1 MTVDTPT
8 PLKLIEEVLAKIDGA
23 YAPNTL
29 RAYKA
34 DMLEFDLYCCSL
46 NTCAFPATPQC
57 VADFVLKV
65 SLEGIKSSTA
75 RRKVSS
81 ISALHRLGNM
91 VDPTKSADVSLA
103 VRKMHRQL
111 GRHSDQARAV
121 NLPELEQFLAAVG
134 SDLRGH
140 RDRALLLLG
149 YDTLRR
155 RSELVSLQV
164 EDLEFK
170 SDGTGVVLL
179 RKNKTDQDRVGKY
192 LHLSARTCNAMHEWL
207 QQGGIKDGFLLR
219 GVAPGN
225 RITQSLGEGQI
236 SRIYKKIAHFA
247 GLDEKIILEISGHS
261 LRVGA
266 AQDLLK
272 SGVSLPQ
279 IMVKGGWSKPDTVMR
294 YTEKT
299 LIESRQLL

>member
-1 MTVDTPT
+1 MDADTLET
-8 PLKLIEEVLAKIDGA
+8 LRLIEDVLTKIEGA
-23 YAPNTL
+23 YAANTL

-34 DMLEFDLYCCSL
+34 DMLEFNFYCCGL
-46 NTCAFPATPQC
+46 NVCAFPATPQC
-57 VADFVLKV
+57 IANFVLKV
-65 SLEGIKSSTA
+65 SLDGIKSSTV

-111 GRHSDQARAV
+111 GRHAEQARAV
-121 NLPELEQFLAAVG
+121 NLPELEQFLTAAG
-134 SDLRGH
+134 PDLRGH

-155 RSELVSLQV
+155 RSELISLQV
-164 EDLEFK
+164 DDLEFK
-170 SDGTGVVLL
+170 ADGTGVILL
-179 RKNKTDQDRVGKY
+179 RKNKTDQDRMGKY
-192 LHLSARTCNAMHEWL
+192 LHLSARTCEALHEWFKHSEIL
-207 QQGGIKDGFLLR
+207 SGTILR
-219 GVAPGN
+219 GVLHGN
-225 RITQSLGEGQI
+225 RVTKSLGEGQI
-236 SRIYKKIAHFA
+236 SRIYKRIARLA
-247 GLDEKIILEISGHS
+247 GLDEKVILEISGHS

-272 SGVSLPQ
+272 SGASLPQ
-279 IMVKGGWSKPDTVMR
+279 IMVKGGWSKPDTVIR